1 MTNLVSLTNDL
12 LHRSVGFNS
21 LFDDFTRPADKYP
34 LHNLRKEDNKYIIE
48 LAVAGFDK
56 EDLSIERDGN
66 RLTISGNQEKEVNDY
81 IYKGISSRSF
91 IKTFTINSTYE
102 EIGADLHNGI
112 LTIMLEKQEDKS
124 NVKRIEIHE

>member
-21 LFDDFTRPADKYP
+21 LFDDFTRPVDKYP

-124 NVKRIEIHE
+124 NVKRITIHE